1 MKDAIVDIEKD
12 KVIFKI
18 KEKYALEL
26 KLPILIDTEEG
37 SAEFNRETRILTIKL
52 TIL

>member
-1 MKDAIVDIEKD
+1 MKDTTIDIEKD
-12 KVIFKI
+12 KIIFKT
-18 KEKYALEL
+18 KDKYSLEL

-37 SAEFNRETRILTIKL
+37 TAQFNRETRILTIKL